1 LDGIS
6 FIGTPALSASGVL
19 LARAGGASR
28 GASITRTSELCL
40 TEPTR
45 EVSRGFTEIM
55 REWRRLFAK
64 PTDKFCQLGL
74 YFFIKKIQ
82 DEEA

>member
-1 LDGIS
+1 VRRKFFHATDDCHDV
-6 FIGTPALSASGVL
+6 ALRLQGLNLVL
-19 LARAGGASR
+19 
-28 GASITRTSELCL
+28 ECLCL